1 MKPLEKKIL
10 QEFGCEKFIV
20 CIWGQNPRLQ
30 AKPLG
35 QPHSFKFRK
44 SENRDTKLEVKQM
57 QNYRKSAH
65 CTYDIKYHLVW
76 ITKYR
81 KPVITGKIA
90 IRTRELIRIICQS
103 NEVEILAGHV
113 GSDHIHLLV
122 SVPPHLSASKL
133 VQYIKG
139 NTSRKLQMEYK
150 ELNKQ
155 FWGQHLWARGYF
167 VASSGNVTDE
177 IIKEYIKNQ
186 DLQER
191 SNSDNFEIGE
201 G

>member
-1 MKPLEKKIL
+1 ME
-10 QEFGCEKFIV
+10 
-20 CIWGQNPRLQ
+20 ND
-30 AKPLG
+30 
-35 QPHSFKFRK
+35 RK
-44 SENRDTKLEVKQM
+44 S
-57 QNYRKSAH
+57 SH
-65 CTYDIKYHLVW
+65 CTYDIKYHIVW

-81 KPVITGKIA
+81 KPVVVGKIA
-90 IRTRELIRIICQS
+90 HRTRELIRMVCAT
-103 NEVEILAGHV
+103 NEVEIMAGHV
-113 GSDHIHLLV
+113 GKDHIHLLV

-177 IIKEYIKNQ
+177 IIAQYIKDQ
-186 DLQER
+186 DLEEKTR
-191 SNSDNFEIGE
+191 TDNFTITQL
-201 G
+201 

>member
-1 MKPLEKKIL
+1 MRKSNAQSNKRHSIS
-10 QEFGCEKFIV
+10 
-20 CIWGQNPRLQ
+20 QNP
-30 AKPLG
+30 
-35 QPHSFKFRK
+35 HFKWGLLVSWVFYPVRK
-44 SENRDTKLEVKQM
+44 YKCGGSH
-57 QNYRKSAH
+57 A
-65 CTYDIKYHLVW
+65 DIKYHLVW

-90 IRTRELIRIICQS
+90 LRTRELIRIDCQS

-177 IIKEYIKNQ
+177 VIREYIKNQ

-201 G
+201 K